1 MKILITGCCGFI
13 GSNLCLYL
21 LKTTSHF
28 IVGVDRIPLNK
39 VLKGFQK
46 FQFIKMDI
54 SEIDLGLILDIDQI
68 IHLAAIAG
76 VRKSMKEPLLYLDN
90 NLKNFVY
97 LLEECRKNG
106 VKKVVY
112 ASSSSVYGDNI
123 SIPFQES
130 DRIDNL
136 RSSYACSKRCMEVYA
151 KYYHDVF
158 EINTIGLRFF
168 TVYGEMGRR
177 DMAPYIF
184 TRNIYE
190 GKEIIQYGDGET
202 MRDYTYVGDIISGIM
217 SIIEGKGKHGE
228 VYNLGNGNPIKLKD
242 FIKIIEKVVGKKAIV
257 KKEEMK
263 KGDVMKTYASIEKA
277 KLDLNYEPK
286 INIKDGLK
294 ILFKWIKND

>member
-1 MKILITGCCGFI
+1 
-13 GSNLCLYL
+13 
-21 LKTTSHF
+21 
-28 IVGVDRIPLNK
+28 
-39 VLKGFQK
+39 
-46 FQFIKMDI
+46 
-54 SEIDLGLILDIDQI
+54 
-68 IHLAAIAG
+68 
-76 VRKSMKEPLLYLDN
+76 
-90 NLKNFVY
+90 
-97 LLEECRKNG
+97 
-106 VKKVVY
+106 
-112 ASSSSVYGDNI
+112 
-123 SIPFQES
+123 
-130 DRIDNL
+130 
-136 RSSYACSKRCMEVYA
+136 MEVYA